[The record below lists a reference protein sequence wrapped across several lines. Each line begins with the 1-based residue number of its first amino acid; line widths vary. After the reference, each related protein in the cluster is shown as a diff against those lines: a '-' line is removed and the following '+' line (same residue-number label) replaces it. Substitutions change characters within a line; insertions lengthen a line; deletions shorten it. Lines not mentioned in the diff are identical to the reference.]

1 MNTLDLLMTAAGGK
15 AIITEREA
23 GEILGGVSLK
33 RLRNLRSEGN
43 ELIPTM
49 QIGGRRFVCLTDLA
63 DFVDRQRSGKT
74 SVPPQPRISVKT
86 KRRGVGR
93 PKKIVKTK
101 TRTSNSGHDDHRD

>member
-63 DFVDRQRSGKT
+63 EFVDRQRSEKT

-101 TRTSNSGHDDHRD
+101 TRTSNSDHDDHRD

>member
-63 DFVDRQRSGKT
+63 EFVDRQRSGTT
-74 SVPPQPRISVKT
+74 SVPTQPKISVKT
-86 KRRGVGR
+86 KRRAVGR
-93 PKKIVKTK
+93 PKNIVKTK
-101 TRTSNSGHDDHRD
+101 TRASNSGHDDHRD

>member
-1 MNTLDLLMTAAGGK
+1 MNTLELLMTASGGK

-63 DFVDRQRSGKT
+63 AFVDRRRSG
-74 SVPPQPRISVKT
+74 VAPEVHQPRVSVKT
-86 KRRGVGR
+86 KRRSVGR
-93 PKKIVKTK
+93 PKKIA
-101 TRTSNSGHDDHRD
+101 

>member
-63 DFVDRQRSGKT
+63 DFVDRQRLGT
-74 SVPPQPRISVKT
+74 PTVPDQPRVSVKT
-86 KRRGVGR
+86 KRRAVGR
-93 PKKIVKTK
+93 PKKIVKTR
-101 TRTSNSGHDDHRD
+101 TRPSNSGQDGHEN

>member
-1 MNTLDLLMTAAGGK
+1 MNTLDLLMTVAGGK

-63 DFVDRQRSGKT
+63 EFVDRQRSGKT
-74 SVPPQPRISVKT
+74 PLPPQPRMSVKT

-101 TRTSNSGHDDHRD
+101 TGTSNSGHDDHRD

>member
-49 QIGGRRFVCLTDLA
+49 QVGGRRFVCLTDLA
-63 DFVDRQRSGKT
+63 EFVDRQRSEKT

>member
-63 DFVDRQRSGKT
+63 DFVDRQRSGAPT
-74 SVPPQPRISVKT
+74 VSTQPRISIKT
-86 KRRGVGR
+86 KRRAVGR
-93 PKKIVKTK
+93 PKKIVKTR
-101 TRTSNSGHDDHRD
+101 TRASNSGQDGHEN

>member
-63 DFVDRQRSGKT
+63 DFVDRQRSET
-74 SVPPQPRISVKT
+74 TPVPTQPKIRVKT
-86 KRRGVGR
+86 KGRPVGR
-93 PKKIVKTK
+93 PKKTVQTK
-101 TRTSNSGHDDHRD
+101 TRNSNSGNDDHRD